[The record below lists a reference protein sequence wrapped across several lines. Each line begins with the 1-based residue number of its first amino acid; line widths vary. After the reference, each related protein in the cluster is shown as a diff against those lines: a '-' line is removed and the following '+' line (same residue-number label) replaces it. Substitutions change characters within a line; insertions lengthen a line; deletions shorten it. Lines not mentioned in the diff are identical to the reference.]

1 MVKITKNLH
10 SIEGIAHP
18 DPRGKVFP
26 YLFIEENQ
34 DDLTLIDPSFL
45 PSFHNYLYL
54 KTICLMQVMIL
65 RM

>member
-45 PSFHNYLYL
+45 PFIITY
-54 KTICLMQVMIL
+54 T
-65 RM
+65 